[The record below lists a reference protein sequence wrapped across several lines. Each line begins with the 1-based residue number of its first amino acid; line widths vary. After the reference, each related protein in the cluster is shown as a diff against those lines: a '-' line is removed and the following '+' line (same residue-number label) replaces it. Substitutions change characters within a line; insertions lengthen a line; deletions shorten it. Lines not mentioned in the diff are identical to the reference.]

1 MSDKTIDHRTRVGN
15 ERRIKMRR
23 RLVESAFKV
32 FSEKGV
38 DASVIED
45 VKKEAGVSRGT
56 FYNYFKTNNELVAA
70 VSSDLSNELINCIEN
85 IVGDYD
91 DPIKRLSTGLRL
103 FLHTAKKYPLLAHF
117 FWRASFN
124 SISTDHLIFIYLPTH
139 INAGVKSGEIK
150 CMDIMTALEV
160 LGGISLSAMFAFS
173 HRTPGEGYPEEMV
186 KHILLSLDIPRRK
199 ITSCINIELPE
210 ISFPEDS
217 LITRSHR
224 S

>member
-1 MSDKTIDHRTRVGN
+1 MSDKPIDHRTRVGI
-15 ERRIKMRR
+15 ERREKMRR

-38 DASVIED
+38 DASVIDD

-56 FYNYFKTNNELVAA
+56 FYNYFKTNNELLAA
-70 VSSDLSNELINCIEN
+70 VGSDLSNELINCIES

-103 FLHTAKKYPLLAHF
+103 FLRTAEKYPLLAQF
-117 FWRASFN
+117 FWRAGFN
-124 SISTDHLIFIYLPTH
+124 SISTDHLMFIYLPKH
-139 INAGVKSGEIK
+139 IDAGIKSGEIK
-150 CMDIMTALEV
+150 SKDIMTALEV
-160 LGGISLSAMFAFS
+160 LAGISLSAMFAFS
-173 HRTPGEGYPEEMV
+173 NRKPGEGYPEEMV
-186 KHILLSLDIPRRK
+186 KHILLGLGIPKRK
-199 ITSCINIELPE
+199 ITSCISIELPE

-217 LITRSHR
+217 LLTRSHR